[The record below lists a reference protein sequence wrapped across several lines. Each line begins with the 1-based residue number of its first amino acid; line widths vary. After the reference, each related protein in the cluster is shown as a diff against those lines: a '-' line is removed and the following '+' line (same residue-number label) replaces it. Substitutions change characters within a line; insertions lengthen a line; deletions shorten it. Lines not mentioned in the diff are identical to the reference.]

1 MYDDLDLGTQQILA
15 NIASWDPEKASRAAA
30 DIRASRVRNWVH
42 ANASSDYERALQLA
56 RSIPAP
62 WYRCQ
67 ALSSVAEV
75 TADPDAKRALIAEAF
90 ASALETAEPNRI
102 VSISAWPLEV
112 LRAIATTHEVA
123 REVERLLAISR
134 EEPHSL
140 RRCQAQVG
148 ILFALRYGPM
158 DSFWRVLDACIA
170 SCTAGVGW
178 RRDRVLR
185 GVATLVDPHSHDQAI
200 QITQLID
207 SPRFRRQALRLIG
220 EPPEAP

>member
-90 ASALETAEPNRI
+90 ASALETAEPKSDSQYLSVAPRSATRHSYHSRGCARGRAPARYKSGRATFTTE
-102 VSISAWPLEV
+102 VSGAGRDSVCSPIWTHGLLLESAGCLHCFMH
-112 LRAIATTHEVA
+112 RRRRVA
-123 REVERLLAISR
+123 QRSSPERRSHASGSAQSR
-134 EEPHSL
+134 PGYSNH
-140 RRCQAQVG
+140 
-148 ILFALRYGPM
+148 
-158 DSFWRVLDACIA
+158 
-170 SCTAGVGW
+170 TAN
-178 RRDRVLR
+178 
-185 GVATLVDPHSHDQAI
+185 
-200 QITQLID
+200 
-207 SPRFRRQALRLIG
+207 
-220 EPPEAP
+220 